1 MLTVFFHN
9 ISTASN
15 LLKSGYG
22 LSQSLKKEFGLLCY
36 VENESKATAQREIIE
51 QYVSENKLENVSVIV
66 EIHPVKFLASD
77 CEDHEVSF
85 LMIQCEHNRRKQ
97 LRNFLKYCR
106 DLRIPYLF
114 FRDRFPVMNLSK
126 VLVPVGFLV
135 EEYEKAQ
142 FASAFGRF
150 CGSEITLL
158 QANDYGS
165 KAAVTV
171 EKMQELFVKFQL
183 HFSQQRAKSDS
194 FKLDREA
201 LKLAEQANFGIVLI
215 SASRDYGPDDLL
227 FGPPEYHLVK
237 KSNVPLLLVNPR
249 GDLYTLCD

>member
-1 MLTVFFHN
+1 MLTVFIYN

-22 LSQSLKKEFGLLCY
+22 LSQSLKKEFGLLCF
-36 VENESKATAQREIIE
+36 VENESQATAQREIIE

-66 EIHPVKFLASD
+66 KIHPVKFLASD
-77 CEDHEVSF
+77 CEQHEISF
-85 LMIQCEHNRRKQ
+85 LMIQWQGNKRKQ
-97 LRNFLKYCR
+97 LLNYLQYCR

-114 FRDRFPVMNLSK
+114 FREHFSVLNLLK

-150 CGSEITLL
+150 CDSEITIL

-165 KAAVTV
+165 KAAATV
-171 EKMQELFVKFQL
+171 EKMNELFGKFQL
-183 HFSQQRAKSDS
+183 NFSQEKAKSDS
-194 FKLDREA
+194 FKLDKEA
-201 LKLAEQANFGIVLI
+201 VRVAEEKGYGIVLI
-215 SASRDYGPDDLL
+215 STSRDYGLDDLI
-227 FGPPEYHLVK
+227 FGPKEYHRIRQ
-237 KSNVPLLLVNPR
+237 SNVPLLLINPR

>member
-1 MLTVFFHN
+1 MLTVFIHN

-66 EIHPVKFLASD
+66 EIHPVKFLATD

-171 EKMQELFVKFQL
+171 GKMQELFVKFQL

-215 SASRDYGPDDLL
+215 
-227 FGPPEYHLVK
+227 
-237 KSNVPLLLVNPR
+237 
-249 GDLYTLCD
+249 